1 MGVERGFELW
11 IGISGLPPSP
21 PPANYTP
28 RLPEADDAED
38 EAGDTDGPPEWVGQ
52 TITGRALI
60 LHYEDSRRQVSERLV
75 VCRRLAEQ
83 AGVLYL
89 DAFCHAR
96 KAPRR
101 FRADRVRAVVDHETG
116 EVHEPGF
123 DFLCLFA
130 PNMTTDAPHRYG
142 LSPQHYAD
150 FNAALNVLA
159 FLARC
164 DGRWHPLEGDA
175 IIDFAERYWLRAG
188 ITAPFDADA
197 VLRHGA
203 RLAPDPESFWVS
215 FRRCCESA
223 VLAPIIRDHASAV
236 VHADGQLHEL
246 EIHWGRMMD
255 AFSHL

>member
-1 MGVERGFELW
+1 MGGERDFELW
-11 IGISGLPPSP
+11 IGISGLPAVAP
-21 PPANYTP
+21 PVNYTP
-28 RLPEADDAED
+28 RLPEADDVED
-38 EAGDTDGPPEWVGQ
+38 DAGDTDGPPEWVGQ

-101 FRADRVRAVVDHETG
+101 FRADRVRAVVDHEG

-130 PNMTTDAPHRYG
+130 PNMTTAAPHLYG
-142 LSPQHYAD
+142 LSPRQYAD

-164 DGRWHPLEGDA
+164 DGRWHPLEGAA
-175 IIDFAERYWLRAG
+175 ILEFAERYWMRAE
-188 ITAPFDADA
+188 IAAPFDEDA
-197 VLRHGA
+197 ILRHAA
-203 RLAPDPESFWVS
+203 RLAPDPEAFWAS
-215 FRRCCESA
+215 FRRCIASP

-236 VHADGQLHEL
+236 VHADGQLHEI
-246 EIHWGRMMD
+246 EIHWGQMMD
-255 AFSHL
+255 AIARL